1 MGLTV
6 RIYSDYVCPFCFLHE
21 TPLYDAVKVVEQERG
36 EAIEVRWMPF
46 ELRPEPTPTL
56 KPEGDYLRTAW
67 ERSVYPLAQ
76 QMGVEIR
83 LPSVSPQPYS
93 RLAFEGSLY
102 AEDHG
107 KANEYH
113 NAIFRAF
120 FQQDRD
126 IGQVNVLRGV
136 AESVGLDEEKFS
148 AALERRAYREE
159 HARRL
164 RHAVEEVG
172 ILSVPTTFIGD
183 VPLAGVRS
191 SAELETALHRE
202 YQLF

>member
-1 MGLTV
+1 MGLAV

-21 TPLYDAVKVVEQERG
+21 GPLYDAVKVVEQERG

-56 KPEGDYLRTAW
+56 KPEGEYLQTAW
-67 ERSVYPLAQ
+67 ESSVYPMAR

-113 NAIFRAF
+113 DAIFRAF
-120 FQQDRD
+120 FQQDKD

-136 AESVGLDEEKFS
+136 AESVGLDGTGLS
-148 AALERRAYREE
+148 AALESGTYREE
-159 HARRL
+159 HVRRL
-164 RHAVEEVG
+164 RHTVEEVG
-172 ILSVPTTFIGD
+172 IRSVPTTFIGD
-183 VPLAGVRS
+183 VLLAGVQPSKEIEAVLRRVYG
-191 SAELETALHRE
+191 LD
-202 YQLF
+202 